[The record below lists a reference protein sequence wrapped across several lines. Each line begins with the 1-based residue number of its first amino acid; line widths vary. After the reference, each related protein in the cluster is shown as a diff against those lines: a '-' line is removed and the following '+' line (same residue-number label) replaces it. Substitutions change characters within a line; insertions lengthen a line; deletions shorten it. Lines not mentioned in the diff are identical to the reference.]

1 MNRRTCVSQFLVGIA
16 IILIAD
22 SCSSI
27 PRAVAISDEM
37 ALKKINFS
45 IGEID
50 KDGLIGPPD
59 GKRLMAYKFVIPM
72 DQKKRRQVHRID
84 RSVKFF
90 HKPSDEQYDCIGEGA
105 TPEVLLKLA
114 GLPFIKRI
122 DPFYGE

>member
-1 MNRRTCVSQFLVGIA
+1 MNMLTCVSRLLVGIA
-16 IILIAD
+16 ILLIAD

-27 PRAVAISDEM
+27 PKAATISDEI
-37 ALKKINFS
+37 ALEKINFS
-45 IGEID
+45 INEID

-59 GKRLMAYKFVIPM
+59 GKRLVAYKFVMPI
-72 DQKKRRQVHRID
+72 DLKKRRQVHRID

-105 TPEVLLKLA
+105 TREVLLKLA
-114 GLPFIKRI
+114 SLPYIKRI